1 MQAAEFIHECKSIV
15 GARFVIT
22 STKSMERFCRGFR
35 SGKGKAL
42 AVVRPGSL
50 LEQWQM
56 LELCHKNNKIIIMQA
71 ANTGLTEGSSP
82 SSGYDRD
89 VVIISTTRMRGLKV
103 IKDGK
108 QVIAFPGT
116 SLVEL
121 EKELKSF
128 QRQPHSVIGSS
139 CMGASVIGGI
149 CNNSGGALV
158 QRGPAY
164 TELSLF
170 AKINSNDE
178 LVLINHLGIELGQT
192 PEEIL
197 SNLENGNFNSSDIE
211 TNNRLASDKDYEQ
224 RVRDIKSNTPAR
236 FNADPK
242 RLHEAAGCAGKLSV
256 FAVRLDT
263 FPIEAEKAVFYI
275 GASNPEKLASLRRHM
290 LSTFDNLPVSAEYIH
305 RDCYD
310 VSKKYGKDT
319 ILAIKLLGTARLS
332 LFWDLK
338 IWIDTRLNGL
348 FFIPKNLTDKFLL
361 LLGKMWPNILPKRME
376 RFRNRF
382 EHHLILTMAEGGIKE
397 AWHYLRKNFNDETGD
412 YFVCEEKEAELA
424 VQHRFA
430 AAGAAVKYMAIHHKE
445 VVDIISLDIALRRND
460 TNWFETLPSDIDNS
474 ISHKLYYGHFFCHVL
489 HQDYIIKKG
498 HDSSL
503 VKNKLLMFTAKRGAK
518 YPAEHNVG
526 HMYEA
531 EKSLVDFYKNCDPTN
546 SFNPGIGGMEK
557 NKNYKNKFCC

>member
-15 GARFVIT
+15 GRRFVIT

-42 AVVRPGSL
+42 AVVQPGSL
-50 LEQWQM
+50 LEQWQI
-56 LELCHKNNKIIIMQA
+56 LKLCHKHNKIIIMQA

-82 SSGYDRD
+82 SLGYDRE
-89 VVIISTTRMRGLKV
+89 VVVVSTTRMKGLKV

-116 SLVEL
+116 SLNEL
-121 EKELKSF
+121 EKELKLF

-149 CNNSGGALV
+149 CNNSGGSLV

-170 AKINSNDE
+170 AKINNDDK

-197 SNLENGNFNSSDIE
+197 TNLVNGNFDHSAIE
-211 TNNRLASDKDYEQ
+211 SNNRLASDKDYEQ

-236 FNADPK
+236 YNADPE

-263 FPIEAEKAVFYI
+263 FPIEEEKRVFYL
-275 GASNPEKLASLRRHM
+275 GANNPEKLTSLRRHM
-290 LSTFDNLPVSAEYIH
+290 LSTFDSLPVSAEYIH

-319 ILAIKLLGTARLS
+319 ILTIKLLGTARLS
-332 LFWDLK
+332 LLWDLK
-338 IWIDTRLNGL
+338 NWIDTRLNEIS
-348 FFIPKNLTDKFLL
+348 FIPKNLTDKFLL

-376 RFRNRF
+376 DFRNRF
-382 EHHLILTMAEGGIKE
+382 EHHLILTMAGVGIKE
-397 AWHYLRKNFNDETGD
+397 ARLYLNENFNGLDGD
-412 YFVCEEKEAELA
+412 HFECKEKEAELA
-424 VQHRFA
+424 AQHRFA
-430 AAGAAVKYMAIHHKE
+430 AAGAAVKYMAIHHNE
-445 VVDIISLDIALRRND
+445 VSDIISLDIALRRND
-460 TNWFETLPSDIDNS
+460 TNWFETLPAEIDDA

-489 HQDYIIKKG
+489 HQDYIVKKG
-498 HDSSL
+498 HDSSML
-503 VKNKLLMFTAKRGAK
+503 KNKLLMFTAKRGAK

-526 HMYEA
+526 HLYDA
-531 EKSLVDFYKNCDPTN
+531 EKSLVDFYTNCDPTN
-546 SFNPGIGGMEK
+546 SFNPGIGGMTK
-557 NKNYKNKFCC
+557 NKNYENTDFC

>member
-1 MQAAEFIHECKSIV
+1 MQATEFIHECKSIV
-15 GARFVIT
+15 SRRFVIT

-35 SGKGKAL
+35 SGKGKAI
-42 AVVRPGSL
+42 AVVQPGSL
-50 LEQWQM
+50 LEQWQI
-56 LELCHKNNKIIIMQA
+56 LKLCHKYNKIIIMQA

-89 VVIISTTRMRGLKV
+89 VVVVSTTRMKGLKI

-116 SLVEL
+116 SLNEL

-149 CNNSGGALV
+149 CNNSGGSLV

-164 TELSLF
+164 TDLSLF
-170 AKINSNDE
+170 AKINNNDE

-197 SNLENGNFNSSDIE
+197 TNLVDGNFNHSAIE
-211 TNNRLASDKDYEQ
+211 CNNLLASDKDYEQ
-224 RVRDIKSNTPAR
+224 RVRDVKSNTPAR
-236 FNADPK
+236 YNADPE

-263 FPIEAEKAVFYI
+263 FPMEEEKSVFYI
-275 GASNPEKLASLRRHM
+275 GTNNPEKLTLLRRHM
-290 LSTFDNLPVSAEYIH
+290 LSTFDSLPVSAEYIH
-305 RDCYD
+305 RVCYD

-319 ILAIKLLGTARLS
+319 ILTIKLLGTARLS
-332 LFWDLK
+332 LLWDLK
-338 IWIDTRLNGL
+338 NWIDTRLNEI

-376 RFRNRF
+376 EFRNRF
-382 EHHLILTMAEGGIKE
+382 EHHLILTMAGDSIRE
-397 AWHYLRKNFNDETGD
+397 ARLYLNENFNDETGD
-412 YFVCEEKEAELA
+412 YFECKEKEAELA
-424 VQHRFA
+424 AQHRFA
-430 AAGAAVKYMAIHHKE
+430 AAGAAVKYMAINHNE
-445 VVDIISLDIALRRND
+445 VADIISLDIALRRND
-460 TNWFETLPSDIDNS
+460 TDWFETLPAEIDDA

-489 HQDYIIKKG
+489 HQDYIVKKG

-503 VKNKLLMFTAKRGAK
+503 LKNQLLRFTAKRGAK

-526 HMYEA
+526 HLYDA
-531 EKSLVDFYKNCDPTN
+531 EKSLIQFYTNCDPTN

-557 NKNYKNKFCC
+557 NKNYESTDYC